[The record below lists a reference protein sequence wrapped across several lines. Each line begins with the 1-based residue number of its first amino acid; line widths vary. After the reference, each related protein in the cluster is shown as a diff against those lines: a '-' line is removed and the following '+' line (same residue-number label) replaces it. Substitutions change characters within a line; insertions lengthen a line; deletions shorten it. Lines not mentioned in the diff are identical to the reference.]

1 MNELSLAVQ
10 LSGKKSGLRLRRE
23 VIGGLGVSR
32 GAFRDQVWVDPDDE
46 DQQGNEPPGPVPT
59 TGN

>member
-10 LSGKKSGLRLRRE
+10 RSGKKSGLHLKRE
-23 VIGGLGVSR
+23 VIGGLGMSR
-32 GAFRDQVWVDPDDE
+32 GAFRDQVLFDPDDE
-46 DQQGNEPPGPVPT
+46 DRQGNEPPGPVPT